1 MEIKN
6 NLNFLQTESRHLK
19 KLKKLHEN
27 MISNYEN
34 NIFPSTIEKY
44 YQNILSLI
52 FIQTKDNITNKGKN
66 QKSINIIKK
75 LELDHELYTIDK
87 SKTLLGS
94 YYQVISNF
102 FIYLR
107 KNEKIIL
114 YIIKNTKNETQN
126 LLINYISLLFYE
138 NVFDLDNNNNSNGN
152 GSSNIS
158 QLFNT
163 PNDILLNKILEELI
177 EKELEEINKSESNYS
192 KFLDNTL
199 ASKIIKNLLKKDD
212 VQKYLKD
219 IFLDIINDIIEM
231 DNKNVFMEPNRI
243 RDSLAQK
250 NKEEEDYLNI
260 SLQEKAKEKEKGT
273 FFGRIKNLT
282 NRYSVMDTNENFG
295 KNDNP
300 MRTSFLGK
308 SKLNSYNILNNTAN
322 YNTESNII
330 KKNITFHQNKAS
342 SNLFTLDNISKL
354 LYQDLT
360 HSRLIY
366 DLKKQKIYFN
376 EDEKGDIA
384 YSYYNQI
391 NLDDYLEMKERNPE
405 INNDY
410 SNSDFTQKG
419 LKSKIQSCKE
429 NKYMEEF
436 YNNQLRELQ
445 KDSNKNYSNTIF
457 IHLLKK
463 NYLSCLEGLIPQYKK
478 NFEKIKYFI
487 DKMIYKM
494 LQYKNDKVPFCI
506 RNIVYIIHNYLLN
519 KYKNLSQIEINRYIC
534 EFFIGKII
542 IPFLTNEELI
552 NLILGKKIDL
562 ESKTFLFYLA
572 KIIKKIFRSNF
583 YDSFEQ
589 HLTIFNVYLCEIIP
603 HINTIILNLFS
614 GNNNQ
619 KNNIEVKNYHKN
631 INEEKYKSTKIIKY
645 DSIVMNE
652 KILNIILGVL
662 VQNSNKDD
670 INLQKLLS
678 SDNELNEYFKLI
690 LSNYNIIKSQITQN
704 SEILK
709 KNDNIPP
716 SDNEF
721 GGPFFII
728 TKEEISKPNI
738 NKLSLSTNNQ
748 KLIHSEVLPKIKY
761 SLIKIF
767 ELIHPNFLNKYFKL
781 NKNKT
786 IIQLLTEI
794 KNIYTTNYISDVLNE
809 NNLTEYNNQI
819 SLVWYIDY
827 CLNYVNYLSN
837 EYKYNDFK
845 KLFDEIKNDI
855 KNEKALYQNDLS
867 EYTFNIIIDNINE
880 KIDFTNKLFNYY
892 SKNTFL
898 IKVHNYLFNS
908 IKVRIDIYEYIK
920 IDKIFLYNNKLNIKD
935 SKEFCFLKNN
945 SLVKVSE
952 FIQYISNHIVNE
964 EILSNFAELEQNSNK
979 NFNQIDNINSFVEE
993 YINTIKKNIIEESK
1007 QQTDIKNNNLDVINN
1022 NNNEEIENEEK
1033 ETERI
1038 DAIMN
1043 IIEELIH
1050 EGIYKRIWKNEKT
1063 LEDILLKEKC
1073 EKEEKTITPSIIGI
1087 NEKYINEHIWQNI
1100 QNIMQTKYNID
1111 KYKTPMTKIKCVE
1124 NIYNILNKSISVIT
1138 NKTDAYS
1145 VDDIFPIFIYLLV
1158 KTKPEYL
1165 FTNLNF
1171 IKLLISKKNLI
1182 KSSGFALTQLEM
1194 AVNYIQNL
1202 GSNE

>member
-6 NLNFLQTESRHLK
+6 NLSFLQTESRHLK
-19 KLKKLHEN
+19 KLKKIHESVIN
-27 MISNYEN
+27 NYEN

-44 YQNILSLI
+44 YQNLLSLI
-52 FIQTKDNITNKGKN
+52 FIQTIDNKGKN
-66 QKSINIIKK
+66 QKNINIIKK

-94 YYQVISNF
+94 YYQVISDF
-102 FIYLR
+102 FISLR
-107 KNEKIIL
+107 KNEKVIL
-114 YIIKNTKNETQN
+114 YIIQNTKNEDQKI
-126 LLINYISLLFYE
+126 LINYISLLFYE
-138 NVFDLDNNNNSNGN
+138 NVFDLDNNNNSND
-152 GSSNIS
+152 SSNIS
-158 QLFNT
+158 QLFNM
-163 PNDILLNKILEELI
+163 PYEIILNKILEELI
-177 EKELEEINKSESNYS
+177 EKELEEINKNGSNYS

-212 VQKYLKD
+212 VQKYLRD
-219 IFLDIINDIIEM
+219 IFSDIINDIIEM

-243 RDSLAQK
+243 RDSLGQK
-250 NKEEEDYLNI
+250 NKIEDFLNL
-260 SLQEKAKEKEKGT
+260 SPQERGKEKEKGT
-273 FFGRIKNLT
+273 FLGKIKNLT
-282 NRYSVMDTNENFG
+282 NRTVMNDENIG
-295 KNDNP
+295 KNNDLL
-300 MRTSFLGK
+300 RTSFLGK
-308 SKLNSYNILNNTAN
+308 SKLNSSNILNNSLN
-322 YNTESNII
+322 YNTENDII
-330 KKNITFHQNKAS
+330 KKSTAYNLTKPS
-342 SNLFTLDNISKL
+342 SNLYTLDNISKL
-354 LYQDLT
+354 LYKDLT

-384 YSYYNQI
+384 NSYYKQI

-410 SNSDFTQKG
+410 FKNDLTQKG
-419 LKSKIQSCKE
+419 LKSKIQTCKDDE
-429 NKYMEEF
+429 YMEEF
-436 YNNQLRELQ
+436 YNNQLKELQ
-445 KDSNKNYSNTIF
+445 KDPNKSYLNTNF
-457 IHLLKK
+457 IYLLKK
-463 NYLSCLEGLIPQYKK
+463 NYLSCLEELIPQYKK

-494 LQYKNDKVPFCI
+494 LQYKNEKIPICI
-506 RNIVYIIHNYLLN
+506 RNIVYIICNYLLN
-519 KYKNLSQIEINRYIC
+519 KHNNLSQIEVNRYIC

-603 HINTIILNLFS
+603 HINTIILNLFL
-614 GNNNQ
+614 GYNEP
-619 KNNIEVKNYHKN
+619 KNNIEVKNHQKN

-645 DSIVMNE
+645 DSIVINE
-652 KILNIILGVL
+652 KILNIILEVL
-662 VQNSNKDD
+662 VQNSSNDD
-670 INLQKLLS
+670 IIQKLLS

-690 LSNYNIIKSQITQN
+690 SNNYNFIISQITQN
-704 SEILK
+704 SEILNK
-709 KNDNIPP
+709 KDNISPI
-716 SDNEF
+716 DNSF

-738 NKLSLSTNNQ
+738 NILSLSTNNQ

-767 ELIHPNFLNKYFKL
+767 ELIPPNFLNKYFKL
-781 NKNKT
+781 NNNKT
-786 IIQLLTEI
+786 IIQLFSEI
-794 KNIYTTNYISDVLNE
+794 KNIYNTNYISDVLND

-827 CLNYVNYLSN
+827 CLNYMNYLSD
-837 EYKYNDFK
+837 EYKCNDFK
-845 KLFDEIKNDI
+845 NLFDEIKKDI
-855 KNEKALYQNDLS
+855 ENEKALYQNDLS
-867 EYTFNIIIDNINE
+867 EYAFNVIIDNINE
-880 KIDFTNKLFNYY
+880 KIEFTNNLFNYY
-892 SKNTFL
+892 SKNAFL
-898 IKVHNYLFNS
+898 IKVYNYLFNS
-908 IKVRIDIYEYIK
+908 VKVSIDIYEYIK
-920 IDKIFLYNNKLNIKD
+920 IDKIFLYYNKLNIKD
-935 SKEFCFLKNN
+935 SKECYFLKNN

-952 FIQYISNHIVNE
+952 FIRYISNHIVNE
-964 EILSNFAELEQNSNK
+964 QILSNFAELEKNSKKNSN
-979 NFNQIDNINSFVEE
+979 QINNINSFVEE
-993 YINTIKKNIIEESK
+993 YINTIKKNIMEESK
-1007 QQTDIKNNNLDVINN
+1007 QQTDIKNNNLDVSINN
-1022 NNNEEIENEEK
+1022 SEEIEDTEK
-1033 ETERI
+1033 ERI

-1073 EKEEKTITPSIIGI
+1073 ENEEKTITPSIIGI

-1100 QNIMQTKYNID
+1100 QNIMKTKYNID

-1124 NIYNILNKSISVIT
+1124 NIYKLLNKSINVIT

-1145 VDDIFPIFIYLLV
+1145 VDDIFPIFVYSLV
-1158 KTKPEYL
+1158 KIKPEYL

-1194 AVNYIQNL
+1194 AVNYLQNL
-1202 GSNE
+1202 SSNE